1 MLACCFAIYHSQR
14 MKLVTLKL
22 DNSGTV
28 KHVDIHNTGQVGMT
42 VRSSTIIVPN
52 AQEFPVGKSH
62 C

>member
-1 MLACCFAIYHSQR
+1 

-28 KHVDIHNTGQVGMT
+28 KHVDIHNTDQVGMT